1 MLCAQVSLIEICI
14 KKNYSQVLC
23 IIPALHDANDAYS
36 QKQTYGK
43 ATQQTLFSLG
53 WRVDELSKLNS
64 LGRKLL
70 VNCKSI
76 RQRHACSECNVLAE
90 NIPRKLTD
98 LRSGAVSFIEGCTRM
113 RRIAATHLLV
123 FMISPE
129 SRNKKPYAIPVQ
141 CIPYSGMSENTI
153 RGLANIAEM
162 SVRGMK
168 VAGMS
173 GMVITTT
180 KCLCY
185 VPGMVT
191 NGEHNGLR
199 MRGNT
204 RPLHVLQLR
213 AEARA
218 KVSKTSVNNLLAMLS
233 PIGI

>member
-1 MLCAQVSLIEICI
+1 
-14 KKNYSQVLC
+14 
-23 IIPALHDANDAYS
+23 
-36 QKQTYGK
+36 
-43 ATQQTLFSLG
+43 
-53 WRVDELSKLNS
+53 
-64 LGRKLL
+64 
-70 VNCKSI
+70 
-76 RQRHACSECNVLAE
+76 
-90 NIPRKLTD
+90 
-98 LRSGAVSFIEGCTRM
+98 M

-129 SRNKKPYAIPVQ
+129 SCNKKPYAISVQ

-153 RGLANIAEM
+153 RGLANRLIAEM
-162 SVRGMK
+162 SARGME

-173 GMVITTT
+173 GMAITTT